1 MLKKIYESESQVQK
15 EAERVK
21 LLTNSIQT
29 EIRILKATQKE
40 QQEEFESQTY
50 CMSERIEAISSKTA
64 HASIQVEQQE
74 EFLSNLNSEVRSLKD
89 QTQSQISSLL
99 LSTDSFKQELKRVEK
114 QSINGLQKEFKALKE
129 DQQKLRE
136 SQELSMGQ
144 LENRFE
150 DLNAYCSD
158 CLSGLQR
165 LSKESP
171 VATIKS
177 LDFQVQE

>member
-1 MLKKIYESESQVQK
+1 M
-15 EAERVK
+15 
-21 LLTNSIQT
+21 
-29 EIRILKATQKE
+29 
-40 QQEEFESQTY
+40 
-50 CMSERIEAISSKTA
+50 
-64 HASIQVEQQE
+64 
-74 EFLSNLNSEVRSLKD
+74 SNLNSEVRSLKE

-99 LSTDSFKQELKRVEK
+99 LSSDSFKQELKRVEK